1 LRVGADP
8 GDCLTEPDATMASCT
23 FRGDPSSRLAD
34 DVTAAAAA
42 EAGVPFADVA
52 PLSCSVRGFCP
63 LVVGRTVVYQ
73 DDDHLTMT
81 WVRQLAGAIGR
92 RLDLPAAP

>member
-1 LRVGADP
+1 
-8 GDCLTEPDATMASCT
+8 MSSCT
-23 FRGDPSSRLAD
+23 FRGDPTSAVAD
-34 DVTAAAAA
+34 QVAAAAAA

-52 PLSCSVRGFCP
+52 PLSCTVRGRCP

-81 WVRQLAGAIGR
+81 WVRRVAGAIGR